1 MQPWTSL
8 RHRTTTTITRC
19 PQKTTEEGEQGP
31 SSSTTR
37 RPNCAIDDRRLCACA
52 SCVCLPLCPVPALS
66 PPCPGA
72 RPGVPGA
79 CMWTPGTGIQS
90 VPSLYRVA
98 LVGVVPWPYP
108 PPVLPRDHRPSRYR
122 TRTHPSRYRTGSPT
136 PSSGPVVN
144 PQPQNS
150 TGPVAKSYKTDR
162 YRTATHSDSRRR
174 QSGHG

>member
-1 MQPWTSL
+1 MRVLPV
-8 RHRTTTTITRC
+8 R
-19 PQKTTEEGEQGP
+19 
-31 SSSTTR
+31 
-37 RPNCAIDDRRLCACA
+37 AC
-52 SCVCLPLCPVPALS
+52 PALS
-66 PPCPGA
+66 LPCPRQA
-72 RPGVPGA
+72 PGPVPGLSLCPRA
-79 CMWTPGTGIQS
+79 SMWPPGTGIQS

-162 YRTATHSDSRRR
+162 YRTATHSDSRRMCGPCVSCSDR
-174 QSGHG
+174 LFSKIALVPVPDHLPRASDPIPIQNMHALARREKGDT